1 MDAFVQRHAACVTGT
16 LSGWDRLRFRG
27 TLRMLAN
34 AAGLL
39 RFLCYTGH
47 LLKDFGSYA
56 LGLSRQV
63 RAASLAAA
71 ESAGRPVVHLES
83 PSVSKEGVAR
93 GIAKRDGIDRG
104 LVAVLTAVEP
114 CWSYDVRSDRASGRL
129 ELFHSYRKCQHLYHY
144 MVHPSFGFMHVRLQT
159 WLPFNLSAC
168 VNGREWL
175 ARQMDA
181 AGIAYRRAGNCFTWV
196 GDVAGA
202 QALLDGQATFDWAWE
217 LGGLAASVNP
227 ALESVVGGYRI
238 PYYWS
243 LDQSEYASDVM
254 FRSRADLAALYPG
267 LVRHG
272 MESFGSREVMR
283 FLGRSVDGPCGI
295 TPRFAGEVV
304 SDVREKPE
312 KYDGVR
318 IKHRVNRNSVKM
330 YDKAGSVLRVETTL
344 NDMRDLQ
351 APRVVNGRRVYKRM
365 RKGVADMPRRAQVS
379 AASNRRYLQALAA
392 VKTPLPLKVL
402 TGDVTR
408 PVTWKGK
415 RVRGLNPLAAE
426 DAALLEAAGRG
437 EFLISGLRNRDLQ
450 NLLFDKPAGD
460 PAERRRRC
468 GQVTRK
474 LRMLRAHGLLHKVP
488 HTHGYMVSDKG
499 RKAIAALHAAR
510 EADIEKLTKAA

>member
-1 MDAFVQRHAACVTGT
+1 MDAFVQRHAACVRGT
-16 LSGWDRLRFRG
+16 ISGWDRLRFRG

-34 AAGLL
+34 AAGLF
-39 RFLCYTGH
+39 RFLCYGGH

-71 ESAGRPVVHLES
+71 ESAGRPVEHMS
-83 PSVSKEGVAR
+83 GPSVSKEGRAR
-93 GIAKRDGIDRG
+93 EIAGRDGVTEG
-104 LVAVLTAVEP
+104 LIGVLTAVEP
-114 CWSYDVRSDRASGRL
+114 CWSYDVRSNQATGHL

-144 MVHPSFGFMHVRLQT
+144 GVHPAFGFMHVRLQT
-159 WLPFNLSAC
+159 WLPFNLSVC

-181 AGIAYRRAGNCFTWV
+181 AGVKYRREGNCFTWV
-196 GDVAGA
+196 SDPAA
-202 QALLDGQATFDWAWE
+202 ARALLQEQVKFDWAKA
-217 LGGLAASVNP
+217 LGGLAPSANP
-227 ALESVVGGYRI
+227 ALKRVVGNYGVD
-238 PYYWS
+238 YYWS
-243 LDQSEYASDVM
+243 LDESEWATDVM

-272 MESFGSREVMR
+272 IETFSSREVMR
-283 FLGRSVDGPCGI
+283 FLGRSVSAGI

-304 SDVREKPE
+304 SDVRRQPE
-312 KYDGVR
+312 KYDGIR
-318 IKHRVNRNSVKM
+318 IKHRLNRNSVKM

-344 NDMRDLQ
+344 NDMRDIQ

-379 AASNRRYLQALAA
+379 EASNRRYLEALAA
-392 VKTPLPLKVL
+392 VKTPLPLRAL
-402 TGDVTR
+402 TDKLSR

-415 RVRGLNPLAAE
+415 RVRGLNLLGPD

-450 NLLFDKPAGD
+450 ALLFAKPTDD
-460 PAERRRRC
+460 PAEKRRRC
-468 GQVTRK
+468 AQVTRK
-474 LRMLRAHGLLHKVP
+474 LRMLRAHGLVHKVP
-488 HTHGYMVSDKG
+488 HSHRYMVSEKG
-499 RKAIAALHAAR
+499 RRVIAALHAAR
-510 EADIEKLTKAA
+510 EADVEKLTKAA